1 MCSVGRSEDPVC
13 WLVGSPQGYLGQC
26 MRWFTFGLQ
35 AQVLS
40 DLQVSP
46 WYSDPSLWVGMAGVV
61 VSAAGFLLAF
71 SQLRRTAKA
80 TEESASVMKETL
92 QRMAR
97 NHLLVLLPQFQ
108 VLETDLD
115 RAVLARDPERAVALL
130 SACNRL
136 SRELSGVLAGDS
148 RDFASKDISE
158 SLASL
163 SEAASEAKTMIVGM
177 TASKKRI
184 DDLTAD
190 VSKKLAEVIGGVT
203 ELAVS
208 YRSQLVGGAT

>member
-1 MCSVGRSEDPVC
+1 
-13 WLVGSPQGYLGQC
+13 
-26 MRWFTFGLQ
+26 
-35 AQVLS
+35 
-40 DLQVSP
+40 
-46 WYSDPSLWVGMAGVV
+46 MAGVV